1 MVHLG
6 FALDVSPIGVEW
18 RYRLSRIESIDLF
31 VKAHMSIN
39 RLRQILQ
46 SNLLVRLDS
55 STRTLQKVQKRIA
68 KRVQEFAQKGEVPE
82 IKTPSV
88 VGALQQT
95 ANFNLRPVDL
105 LRKIGQLTTP
115 SSLNMAQFSASWAT
129 RRYFWAIQPGAGDFR
144 LSQDARQLDFHQK
157 TLLSDEFGIGMA
169 GVVMERYFSTDGF
182 SDVSAALADP
192 TFGLQH
198 QGDPEPDYIMWNTA
212 AGQYYVVECKGCQT
226 NRSTALDQI
235 RRAMEQLPTVSFRNT
250 NRTMVSLVIATLLD
264 KTSTTVIVLDPSD
277 DEREFRD
284 KDVSQRIS
292 QRRWRVEN
300 EEKFTVRAEELQRSH
315 LLKWS
320 GQSQAAA
327 MIDEHIEVQRVRAQD
342 LTNAPLETR
351 EIAGEIF
358 DGFDSSLFPELGNSA
373 LRVFSGVQ
381 RDLLEAA
388 RSSGR
393 ALEEAKRPI
402 QERLTVADRWT
413 ADPYTSVGVDGTC
426 LRVEGI

>member
-1 MVHLG
+1 
-6 FALDVSPIGVEW
+6 
-18 RYRLSRIESIDLF
+18 
-31 VKAHMSIN
+31 MSVN

-46 SNLLVRLDS
+46 SNLVVRLDS
-55 STRTLQKVQKRIA
+55 SQRTLRRVQKRIA
-68 KRVQEFAQKGEVPE
+68 KRVQELAEKGEVPE

-88 VGALQQT
+88 VGALQQI

-169 GVVMERYFSTDGF
+169 GVVMERYFLTDGF

-198 QGDPEPDYIMWNTA
+198 QGDPEPDYIMWNRA

-235 RRAMEQLPTVSFRNT
+235 RRAMEQLPTVSFRDT
-250 NRTMVSLVIATLLD
+250 NRTMVSLVLATLLD

-300 EEKFTVRAEELQRSH
+300 EEKFAGRAGELQRSY

-320 GQSQAAA
+320 GQSQAAGT
-327 MIDEHIEVQRVRAQD
+327 IDEHIEVQRVRAQD
-342 LTNAPLETR
+342 LTNAPLEAR

-358 DGFDSSLFPELGNSA
+358 DGFNTSLFPELGSPA
-373 LRVFSGVQ
+373 LAVFSGVQ
-381 RDLLEAA
+381 RDILNAA
-388 RSSGR
+388 RISR
-393 ALEEAKRPI
+393 QALDEVKRTM
-402 QERLTVADRWT
+402 QQRLSVVEHGD
-413 ADPYTSVGVDGTC
+413 ADPYTSVGLDGSC
-426 LRVEGI
+426 LRIEGV